1 MAFNKLKK
9 GLGKLQEMDSI
20 WKVLQD
26 TLDNNTVTEIRS
38 GKVFVS
44 CQTINDEIAKRI
56 SADENAA
63 LAEITVAPGS
73 DGKLDILTRNKDG
86 KIISLTGTLEKFVYK
101 DGEAKFVYHA
111 ENHELTGSLMPS
123 WMFSKLTLGFMQKF
137 IGDEIIPDSIDVAL
151 NGNIITVDFSRLL
164 AESRLG
170 KAIFKGTSVLDF
182 LEIESA
188 TPMDNGIEIK
198 TKWNV
203 VSTAKGKLAMVLGKS
218 NQES

>member
-1 MAFNKLKK
+1 MDVLKTDF
-9 GLGKLQEMDSI
+9 GI
-20 WKVLQD
+20 
-26 TLDNNTVTEIRS
+26 
-38 GKVFVS
+38 
-44 CQTINDEIAKRI
+44 
-56 SADENAA
+56 
-63 LAEITVAPGS
+63 
-73 DGKLDILTRNKDG
+73 
-86 KIISLTGTLEKFVYK
+86 
-101 DGEAKFVYHA
+101 HA
-111 ENHELTGSLMPS
+111 E
-123 WMFSKLTLGFMQKF
+123 
-137 IGDEIIPDSIDVAL
+137 IDVAL

-218 NQES
+218 NQGS

>member
-26 TLDNNTVTEIRS
+26 TLDNNTVNEIRN

-44 CQTINDEIAKRI
+44 CQTINEEIAKRI
-56 SADENAA
+56 SADANAA
-63 LAEITVAPGS
+63 LAEITVASSS
-73 DGKLDILTRNKDG
+73 DGKLDILAKNKDG
-86 KIISLTGTLEKFVYK
+86 KNISLTGTLEKFVYK

-137 IGDEIIPDSIDVAL
+137 IGNEIIPDSIDVAL
-151 NGNIITVDFSRLL
+151 DGNIITVDFSRLL
-164 AESRLG
+164 AKSRLG
-170 KAIFKGTSVLDF
+170 NVTFKGVKVMDL
-182 LEIESA
+182 LEIENA
-188 TPMDNGIEIK
+188 VPMDGGIELK
-198 TKWNV
+198 TKCNAI
-203 VSTAKGKLAMVLGKS
+203 STAKEKFVSLLGK
-218 NQES
+218 NKD